1 MMSKKTDV
9 DKIRKEL
16 GRRLEP
22 RRKRSLGE
30 SKVYCG
36 KTIPEKQLFSLA
48 LDSRINKSQYV
59 YTMCFMFF
67 FISLCLP
74 LKELPNFKFHQAYN
88 PS

>member
-48 LDSRINKSQYV
+48 LDSRIEQIFTLYHDK
-59 YTMCFMFF
+59 
-67 FISLCLP
+67 
-74 LKELPNFKFHQAYN
+74 
-88 PS
+88 